1 MAVFNATDAKLYKTG
16 TPDQL
21 ITKTRTASFNM
32 TAATIDVTTKDSNG
46 WREILLGLRQASGS
60 VEGLIDYAEGGSELN
75 VDQLTAAF
83 MAREKLS
90 LKFKLAS
97 ATVGSEI
104 ISFDCFLTSLPRTFN
119 MEEAASFSVDFE
131 VTGVPTFTT
140 VTV

>member
-1 MAVFNATDAKLYKTG
+1 MAVFNATDAKLYKAG

-60 VEGLIDYAEGGSELN
+60 VEGLIDYAEGGTDLN